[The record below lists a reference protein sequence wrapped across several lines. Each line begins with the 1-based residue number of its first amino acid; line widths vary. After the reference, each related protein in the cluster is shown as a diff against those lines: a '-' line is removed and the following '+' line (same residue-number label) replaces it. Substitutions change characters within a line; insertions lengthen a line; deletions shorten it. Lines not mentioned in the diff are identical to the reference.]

1 MDRTRTR
8 PPPRS
13 WDDAFGL
20 CLRETRRL
28 LSDRGEAEDAAQEAV
43 VRAWRSSSRSQP
55 IAAPDAW
62 LRTIAGNEAR
72 RVWGR
77 RSRAEPASD
86 LLENGALG
94 SVAGGPEERLGEIAC
109 DQMLSPLP
117 AADRDL
123 VRKRFVE
130 DLSYAEIAEAA
141 GIPEATAKTRIH
153 RSLARLRT
161 LLSNEALG

>member
-43 VRAWRSSSRSQP
+43 IRAWRSSVRSEP
-55 IAAPDAW
+55 VAAPDAW

-77 RSRAEPASD
+77 RLRAEPASD
-86 LLENGALG
+86 LIEEGAVGAVAAALDEGLGDIACEQMLGALHP
-94 SVAGGPEERLGEIAC
+94 S
-109 DQMLSPLP
+109 
-117 AADRDL
+117 DREL
-123 VRKRFVE
+123 VRKRFLH
-130 DLSYAEIAEAA
+130 DLSYAEIAESA